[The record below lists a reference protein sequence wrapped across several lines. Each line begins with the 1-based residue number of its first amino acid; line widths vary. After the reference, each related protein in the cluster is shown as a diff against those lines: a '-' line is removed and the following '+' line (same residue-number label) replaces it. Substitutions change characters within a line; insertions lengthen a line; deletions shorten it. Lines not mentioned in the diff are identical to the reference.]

1 MWRTRS
7 EGCLSQGTSAA
18 LGVIVAMT
26 IRGQRWARWAWRCG
40 ATMPMMALA
49 ASAAL
54 ASGEAAIVPLTCS
67 VSQGRLAVA
76 PSTERTHPI
85 IANRSS
91 HAFTTCAPGK
101 PPRCRTWMVHK
112 FEAVCDGHRVS
123 WLGMAGAALERDDPR
138 VRVIANRFTLRM
150 PPGWSDGSSAANA
163 NVVVFPAGYAP
174 ALNIPL
180 RFTRSGGPHETV
192 MTWERSK
199 VERPAR
205 VASVEPVAVAPA
217 APRLPAPQGEFSA
230 VSSWVTTVE
239 PVTKVLGTTHE
250 RVGVIAAAVVLAWGL
265 LMLVRRRFAGPAAGA
280 AGALPLQALAAPT
293 ANERA
298 DVEAG
303 QSGATPSEGETYAA
317 HCARMISNAVANH
330 EAMRDRLAS
339 IESGSLRDVLHEDLA
354 KVQSALLAP
363 RLAAD
368 IASGSWAS
376 VEVAVTGAMVDL
388 DRIERIIDSVSTTR
402 STSVLHNAEAL
413 PATAYEAFQLLGVTP
428 EASPVAVKKIVDGL
442 RLSWH
447 PDHAKNETDR
457 SIREA
462 RLKQINVAWDLIQDQ
477 QKAA

>member
-1 MWRTRS
+1 MP
-7 EGCLSQGTSAA
+7 
-18 LGVIVAMT
+18 VA
-26 IRGQRWARWAWRCG
+26 
-40 ATMPMMALA
+40 ALA
-49 ASAAL
+49 ASTAL
-54 ASGEAAIVPLTCS
+54 ASGEAVVVPLTCT
-67 VSQGRLAVA
+67 VSHGRLIVT

-85 IANRSS
+85 VGNRSS

-112 FEAVCDGHRVS
+112 FEASCDGHRVS

-150 PPGWSDGSSAANA
+150 PPGWSDASPTANA

-174 ALNIPL
+174 ALKLPL
-180 RFTRSGGPHETV
+180 RFTNSAGTQETV
-192 MTWERSK
+192 LTWEGPK
-199 VERPAR
+199 AERAVR
-205 VASVEPVAVAPA
+205 VASVEPAAVAPVA
-217 APRLPAPQGEFSA
+217 VKSAVPEGELSA

-239 PVTKVLGTTHE
+239 PVTKVLGTTQE
-250 RVGVIAAAVVLAWGL
+250 RVGVIAAAVVLAWAL
-265 LMLVRRRFAGPAAGA
+265 LVLVRRRFSAASAGTDGGVPV
-280 AGALPLQALAAPT
+280 LAAPVSGEST
-293 ANERA
+293 DA
-298 DVEAG
+298 EAG
-303 QSGATPSEGETYAA
+303 QGGDTPSEGETYAA

-330 EAMRDRLAS
+330 EVLRDRLGT

-368 IASGSWAS
+368 IASGLWTS

-388 DRIERIIDSVSTTR
+388 DRIERIIDSVSATR
-402 STSVLHNAEAL
+402 SPSVLHNAETL

-428 EASPVAVKKIVDGL
+428 EASPLAVKKIVDGL

-462 RLKQINVAWDLIQDQ
+462 RLKQINVAWDLIQDR